1 MKTVLIIGMVFPEPN
16 TTAAGS
22 RMIQLISEF
31 LKRDYRL
38 FFATTASLSEYSF
51 DLESLGVTCYSI
63 LLNDSSFE
71 VFLEKNNPDIVL
83 YDRFVMEEQ
92 FGWRVRKK
100 LPHVLE
106 ILDTEDFH
114 TLRKTRQLAYSKGVD
129 FTLEMLENEP
139 VCYREIASILRVDFS
154 LMISSYEMSLLR
166 DYFQIP
172 EEKCCYL
179 PFFETQE
186 IPQSVS
192 WETRKDFFTIGNLQH
207 APNVASVEYVYHK
220 IWKGIKTVLPEVRF
234 LAYGAYSPPRIQQLH
249 QAKKGFEIVGQ
260 APDLI
265 SVFQQ
270 GKVLLAPLPFGA
282 GIKGKIKDAMRFGVP
297 IITNTVGAESMGEEF
312 QNWAGFIANSPQE
325 MIQKAIELYQDK
337 NLWEEKS
344 KIGQELFQKLY
355 QNPRYFEHFFERIA
369 LGKRTS
375 EISFYQKL
383 TIYHSSRSL
392 EFMSR
397 WIESKARK

>member
-31 LKRDYRL
+31 QKRNYRL
-38 FFATTASLSEYSF
+38 IFATTASLSEFSF
-51 DLESLGVTCYSI
+51 DLESIGVSCYSI
-63 LLNDSSFE
+63 LLNDSSFDT
-71 VFLEKNNPDIVL
+71 FLEKNNPDIVL

-100 LPHVLE
+100 LPLALE

-114 TLRKTRQLAYSKGVD
+114 ALRKTRQLAYNKDID
-129 FTLEMLENEP
+129 FKLKMMENEP
-139 VCYREIASILRVDFS
+139 ICYREIASILRVDFS
-154 LMISSYEMSLLR
+154 LIISRFEMDLLR
-166 DYFQIP
+166 NHFQIS

-186 IPQSVS
+186 IPQSVIP
-192 WETRKDFFTIGNLQH
+192 WEARKDFFTIGNLQH

-220 IWKGIKTVLPEVRF
+220 IWKGIKTGLPEVRF

-260 APDLI
+260 APDLT

-282 GIKGKIKDAMRFGVP
+282 GIKGKIKEAMRFGVP
-297 IITNTVGAESMGEEF
+297 IVTNTVGAESMGDELE
-312 QNWAGFIANSPQE
+312 NWAGFITDSPQE
-325 MIQKAIELYQDK
+325 MIHQAIELYKNQ

-344 KIGQELFQKLY
+344 KIGKELFQKLY
-355 QNPRYFEHFFERIA
+355 QNPQYFECFFERIA

-375 EISFYQKL
+375 KTSFYQKL
-383 TIYHSSRSL
+383 TAYHSNRSL

-397 WIESKARK
+397 WIESKS